1 VARTSGTGETLAD
14 EADSPA
20 VRQALVS
27 IEAAKEGADPAVVEC
42 LDAVAD
48 LVREHGD
55 PATVFDSVLGQLA
68 REQLRVLAAAH
79 GLRLYYSTEA
89 SVDDGHASEVVLFP
103 GFVILPHGQR
113 PEDSLAQLRAAL
125 ADRQE
130 EQRMAGDFQAR
141 VASGQHGDVREWFAW
156 MRGAR

>member
-1 VARTSGTGETLAD
+1 MEQPPTAPAD
-14 EADSPA
+14 APANPA
-20 VRQALVS
+20 VCQALAS

-42 LDAVAD
+42 LDAVAA
-48 LVREHGD
+48 LVRTHRD
-55 PATVFDSVLGQLA
+55 PVAVFDSVLAQLA

-79 GLRLYYSTEA
+79 GLRLYWSTEA
-89 SVDDGHASEVVLFP
+89 SVDDGHVTELVLFP
-103 GFVILPHGQR
+103 GFAILPHGQR

-130 EQRMAGDFQAR
+130 EQRLAVAFQAR
-141 VASGQHGDVREWFAW
+141 VASGRGGDVREWFAW